1 MRLALFD
8 GDRLGLVANDEKV
21 VDISDLVSAPAE
33 AGPGAAMLM
42 LLGKLDTLAEEIEQR
57 AKSSESGLS
66 LSEVKLS
73 SPLPRPGKVLA
84 APMNYAAHRAEQK
97 ASGSVAELGVF
108 LKANSSVIGPGES
121 IQLPY
126 TDRDVDQEGELG
138 IVIGREAK
146 RVTEEEAFDYVAG
159 YTCVMDITLKG
170 QELRSTRKSFDTF
183 TPIGPWITTK
193 DEVPDP
199 DDLQLRTWVNGEL
212 KQDARTSEMIWG
224 VAKIVAFASSV
235 MTLYPGDVIATGT
248 PAGTCTIKDGD
259 TVTCEIEKL
268 GRFEVGVTAK
278 DAVPAPHY
286 E

>member
-1 MRLALFD
+1 
-8 GDRLGLVANDEKV
+8 
-21 VDISDLVSAPAE
+21 
-33 AGPGAAMLM
+33 
-42 LLGKLDTLAEEIEQR
+42 
-57 AKSSESGLS
+57 
-66 LSEVKLS
+66 
-73 SPLPRPGKVLA
+73 
-84 APMNYAAHRAEQK
+84 MNYAAHRAEQK